1 MGKTVR
7 LRNRSALFCDPE
19 TGFEIS
25 GNDVVMFPKRIGS
38 LTRAWLQ
45 GGGLLVEETSDA
57 ETTQNAESRDA
68 VPDPR
73 RIYSDDEI
81 RSMSYPDIL
90 SAVRELGLRTRG
102 NSKKHE
108 HLIEA
113 LTEYQEKLRT
123 TNL

>member
-1 MGKTVR
+1 MMGKTIR

-25 GNDVVMFPKRIGS
+25 GNDVVLFPKKIGS

-45 GGGLLVEETSDA
+45 GGGLLVEETSDS
-57 ETTQNAESRDA
+57 ETTQNAA
-68 VPDPR
+68 PNPR

-113 LTEYQEKLRT
+113 LTEYQERLRT
-123 TNL
+123 TNE